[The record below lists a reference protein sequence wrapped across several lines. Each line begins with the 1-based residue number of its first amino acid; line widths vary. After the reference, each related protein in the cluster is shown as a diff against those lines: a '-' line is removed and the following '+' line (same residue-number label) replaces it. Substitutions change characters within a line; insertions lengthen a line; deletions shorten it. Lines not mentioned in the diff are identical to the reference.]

1 MADKTMPP
9 NDPMESPD
17 QGAGMA
23 PAESMAPPAPSQD
36 GSVMVTMPK
45 VALDAIRE
53 LVLQLASGID
63 SLAQSVDQQAAAE
76 TEAMAGEMAP
86 TEGAMTPADE
96 DFLAGI
102 AKEGSLR

>member
-1 MADKTMPP
+1 MAEMMPP
-9 NDPMESPD
+9 NDAMPMPED
-17 QGAGMA
+17 AGMA
-23 PAESMAPPAPSQD
+23 PSESMAAPAPSQE

-53 LVLQLASGID
+53 LVIQLASGID

-76 TEAMAGEMAP
+76 SEAAAGEMMPPESAA
-86 TEGAMTPADE
+86 TADE

-102 AKEGSLR
+102 TQEGSQR